1 MFRDVEILIPFFD
14 EGIPCG
20 FASPANDY
28 PHESINL
35 NDLLN
40 TDPKETFMITEENIC
55 KPVDINEALNNNPN
69 ATFLVKAKGDS
80 MKDIGIINGN
90 YVVVDRSKGYYPGCV
105 AVCVLNNSFTIKQVY
120 KEDGQTRLVSA
131 NKDFD
136 DIILGE
142 GDHLR
147 IWGLVTWALNKTIR

>member
-1 MFRDVEILIPFFD
+1 MSNTISILFFD
-14 EGIPCG
+14 EGVPCG

-28 PHESINL
+28 PHDSINL

-40 TDPKETFMITEENIC
+40 TDPNETFMITMENEC
-55 KPVDINEALNNNPN
+55 LAVDMNEALNTNPH
-69 ATFLVKAKGDS
+69 ATFLVKAMGDS
-80 MKDIGIINGN
+80 MKDAGILNGN
-90 YVVVDRSKGYYPGCV
+90 YVVVDRSKGYYPGCI
-105 AVCVLNNSFTIKQVY
+105 AVCILNDAFTIKHVY
-120 KEDGQTRLVSA
+120 IEDGQTKLISA

-142 GDHLR
+142 GDDLR